1 MCLPPPPPPVNLAVD
16 LRRLA
21 ELRTEQAVRDYKE
34 LARDMRM
41 TSDEDEAL
49 KRRRLQLDLKHDM
62 PASCLLALKKIM
74 LKEANS
80 TGVSMDAIREIKV
93 LQELDHPNVLKIRDV
108 YQMDSNV
115 NVVLEYMRGD
125 LAKVVESRDL
135 HLQPADIKSYMHM
148 LLSGVDH
155 CHRSFCLHRDIKP
168 QNCLLA
174 LDGTLKLADF
184 GLARPIASPD
194 RDMTPRV
201 CTLWYRAPELL
212 FTARSYGAATD
223 MWAVG
228 CVFAQLI
235 LRRPLFSTKSDSEL
249 EQLHVITQAL
259 GAPTEENW
267 RGCSLL
273 PGYFEQSQAPAL
285 PVIWD
290 TTFAALA
297 PDARDL
303 LRALLALDPRQ
314 RPSAETVRGAV
325 LLQRVG
331 ACVAMLHALY
341 LHFVFLCFTLDSFA
355 GSRIR
360 IFSQ

>member
-1 MCLPPPPPPVNLAVD
+1 
-16 LRRLA
+16 
-21 ELRTEQAVRDYKE
+21 
-34 LARDMRM
+34 
-41 TSDEDEAL
+41 
-49 KRRRLQLDLKHDM
+49 
-62 PASCLLALKKIM
+62 
-74 LKEANS
+74 
-80 TGVSMDAIREIKV
+80 
-93 LQELDHPNVLKIRDV
+93 
-108 YQMDSNV
+108 
-115 NVVLEYMRGD
+115 
-125 LAKVVESRDL
+125 
-135 HLQPADIKSYMHM
+135 
-148 LLSGVDH
+148 
-155 CHRSFCLHRDIKP
+155 
-168 QNCLLA
+168 
-174 LDGTLKLADF
+174 
-184 GLARPIASPD
+184 
-194 RDMTPRV
+194 
-201 CTLWYRAPELL
+201 LL

-314 RPSAETVRGAV
+314 RPSAETVRCVV
-325 LLQRVG
+325 LSQTRGSVCG
-331 ACVAMLHALY
+331 NVD
-341 LHFVFLCFTLDSFA
+341 VFASCCQFLLFDFALDSLLL
-355 GSRIR
+355 SV
-360 IFSQ
+360 SQALEFEYFRNEPAPTPPAQLPRPA